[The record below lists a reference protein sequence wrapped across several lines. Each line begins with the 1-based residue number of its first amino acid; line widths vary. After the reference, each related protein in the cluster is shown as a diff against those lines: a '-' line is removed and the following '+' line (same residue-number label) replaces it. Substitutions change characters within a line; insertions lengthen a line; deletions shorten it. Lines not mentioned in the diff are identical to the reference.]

1 MARLNNNNSNDNYS
15 NNNNDNNNSNNN
27 NSNSNNKG
35 QFFYSLTK
43 ISKVFFIFA
52 KKKSLE
58 NLYFIEQS
66 GTDNL
71 YSCTKTEIFK
81 NSFI

>member
-15 NNNNDNNNSNNN
+15 NDNDNNNNN
-27 NSNSNNKG
+27 NSKSNNKG

-52 KKKSLE
+52 KKKISRKFVFRRTIWDRQSL
-58 NLYFIEQS
+58 
-66 GTDNL
+66 
-71 YSCTKTEIFK
+71 
-81 NSFI
+81 

>member
-1 MARLNNNNSNDNYS
+1 MIMIIIITIAIVIIKDN
-15 NNNNDNNNSNNN
+15 
-27 NSNSNNKG
+27 
-35 QFFYSLTK
+35 
-43 ISKVFFIFA
+43 FFIVSQKSLKFFLFLL

-58 NLYFIEQS
+58 NLYFVEQS

>member
-15 NNNNDNNNSNNN
+15 NDNDNNNNN

-52 KKKSLE
+52 KKKISRKFVFRRTIWDRQSL
-58 NLYFIEQS
+58 
-66 GTDNL
+66 
-71 YSCTKTEIFK
+71 
-81 NSFI
+81 

>member
-15 NNNNDNNNSNNN
+15 NNNDNNNNN

-52 KKKSLE
+52 KKK
-58 NLYFIEQS
+58 NL
-66 GTDNL
+66 
-71 YSCTKTEIFK
+71 
-81 NSFI
+81 

>member
-15 NNNNDNNNSNNN
+15 NDNDNNNNN

-43 ISKVFFIFA
+43 ISKVFFNLL

>member
-15 NNNNDNNNSNNN
+15 NNNDNNNNN

-52 KKKSLE
+52 KKKISRKFVFRRTIWDRQSL
-58 NLYFIEQS
+58 
-66 GTDNL
+66 
-71 YSCTKTEIFK
+71 
-81 NSFI
+81 

>member
-1 MARLNNNNSNDNYS
+1 MIIIVIIMIITIIIITIAIAIIKDN
-15 NNNNDNNNSNNN
+15 
-27 NSNSNNKG
+27 
-35 QFFYSLTK
+35 
-43 ISKVFFIFA
+43 FFIVSQKSLKFFLFLL

>member
-1 MARLNNNNSNDNYS
+1 MIIIIITIAIVIIKDNIFIVS
-15 NNNNDNNNSNNN
+15 QKSL
-27 NSNSNNKG
+27 K
-35 QFFYSLTK
+35 FFL
-43 ISKVFFIFA
+43 FLL